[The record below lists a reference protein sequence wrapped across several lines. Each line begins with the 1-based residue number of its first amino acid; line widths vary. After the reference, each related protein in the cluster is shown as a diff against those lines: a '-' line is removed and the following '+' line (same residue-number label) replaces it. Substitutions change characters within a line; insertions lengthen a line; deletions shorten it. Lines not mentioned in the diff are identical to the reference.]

1 MDYLLAVDVGGTK
14 CDALLADALGH
25 PLAWARSQA
34 KTGDPIF
41 KEGFGRSPIAVQRA
55 VALAMKTYREGHLV
69 YACLGDQPYIP
80 PGTNPTIHPMVEID
94 APMALAGVASGI
106 VALAGTG
113 ALVQG
118 VSEDGRTLHF
128 DGLGPYY
135 GDFGSAFQIGLMG
148 LRASGRSSWHPRFA
162 TSLGESIPKA
172 CSAMAG
178 DPNLNM
184 VAYMLEVRNR
194 GEIASLARLVS
205 EAAEAGDAVA
215 ADIIRQA
222 AQEMSETVY
231 AVAAQ
236 LGMLNEET
244 NLVGTGSVMRRSRLY
259 WNALV
264 GSARTFMPRVRPILP
279 MEDAV
284 FGMALAAA
292 RGRVGD
298 FAKFRSNLLGG
309 RIEPVPA

>member
-14 CDALLADALGH
+14 CDALLADAFGH

-34 KTGDPIF
+34 RPEDPIF

-55 VALAMKTYREGHLV
+55 VASALKGYRGGRLV
-69 YACLGDQPYIP
+69 YACLGDQPHVP
-80 PGTNPTIHPMVEID
+80 EGLSPTICPLVEID
-94 APMALAGVASGI
+94 APMALAGVDDGI

-118 VSEDGRTLHF
+118 VSEDGRTLHL

-135 GDFGSAFQIGLMG
+135 GDFGSAFHIGLMG
-148 LRASGRSSWHPRFA
+148 LRASGRSSWHPRFS

-172 CSAMAG
+172 CAEMAG

-236 LGMLNEET
+236 LGMIHEPT
-244 NLVGTGSVMRRSRLY
+244 NLVGTGSVMRRSKLY
-259 WNALV
+259 WKTFV
-264 GSARTFMPRVRPILP
+264 GCVRTFMPHVRPILP

-292 RGRVGD
+292 RGRVED
-298 FAKFRSNLLGG
+298 LSEFRSNLLGG
-309 RIEPVPA
+309 RMEPVPA